1 MFEKEIKI
9 ITDFSLEKIKKLG
22 AYFTVEQLSQSGLH
36 PSISQYINA
45 ELDFLIYLDRKE
57 LLQKSAF
64 DYSNP
69 EVNKYFDLITREIKN
84 TKKLSFE
91 DAKNLILQAVSFTAN
106 FLVRPKWSLTKFIF
120 NEDQLK
126 AVDEIKLS
134 LNYLHYY
141 DYLKN
146 VITIYIEKKNT
157 PSFSLIDF
165 EVALNKID
173 KELFSTHS
181 HKLIDKALLSISE
194 FFSMSGIDPNKI
206 SPNCV
211 ELFLKEKDQID
222 YLFRLR
228 RALPVNAKKYY
239 DINSIRNIIY
249 TAGDINKPFVL
260 PSRDEEEIKIE
271 DRKIPENLPNE
282 IVPIIKP
289 DEIPDKKIEDRKEPE
304 IKIEDEQE
312 VSEQGLFD
320 FEENQGQETT
330 EKMET
335 EEKAERESEEILFDK
350 EEESEPLEEETSAI
364 AENKNN
370 ESDELDS
377 LLEDEIL
384 SDISSGDDLLT
395 AFDSQLKAL
404 EEESDSLLSDD
415 EKLDEDNKAPIP
427 GKEIKEENTEQIMED
442 KEGPKEES
450 NSLLSDDE
458 ELGEDNKAPIP
469 GKEIKE
475 ENIEQITEDKEE
487 PKEESD
493 SPLSGDEELHLD
505 NESPIPET
513 EMHEENIEYIK
524 EEKSEPKIELEPEE
538 QNIIEEDIEIENTE
552 EVIEGDKQSEEP
564 IISVESAATD
574 KMKGKKDYKQVPHR
588 ERDLFSYLS
597 NKEIEKV
604 VTNVFNEDR
613 EDFANTME
621 KITEC
626 YTYDEAT
633 EILKGV
639 FFSYR
644 INPYTRDAVTLT
656 NAVSNYFSQG
666 T

>member
-22 AYFTVEQLSQSGLH
+22 AYFTIEQLSQSELH
-36 PSISQYINA
+36 PSISKYINA
-45 ELDFLIYLDRKE
+45 ELEFLIFLDRKE

-69 EVNKYFDLITREIKN
+69 EVNKYFNLITREIKN

-91 DAKNLILQAVSFTAN
+91 DVKNLILQAVSFTAN
-106 FLVRPKWSLTKFIF
+106 FLVKPKWSLTKFIF

-126 AVDEIKLS
+126 SIDEIKLS

-146 VITIYIEKKNT
+146 VINIYIEKKNT

-173 KELFSTHS
+173 KELYSTHS

-194 FFSMSGIDPNKI
+194 FFSMSGVEPNKI

-239 DINSIRNIIY
+239 DINTIRNIIY

-260 PSRDEEEIKIE
+260 PSRDEEEIILE
-271 DRKIPENLPNE
+271 DGKFQEDIPNE

-289 DEIPDKKIEDRKEPE
+289 DEKPNKKIEDREEPE
-304 IKIEDEQE
+304 IKIDDEQS
-312 VSEQGLFD
+312 VSEQGLFE
-320 FEENQGQETT
+320 FEENQEQETT
-330 EKMET
+330 EEVET
-335 EEKAERESEEILFDK
+335 EERTERESEEIPFDK
-350 EEESEPLEEETSAI
+350 EDELKPMEDETSEV
-364 AENKNN
+364 AETKNS

-404 EEESDSLLSDD
+404 EEESDSILSED
-415 EKLDEDNKAPIP
+415 EELHEDNKSSIP
-427 GKEIKEENTEQIMED
+427 ETKKQD
-442 KEGPKEES
+442 
-450 NSLLSDDE
+450 
-458 ELGEDNKAPIP
+458 
-469 GKEIKE
+469 
-475 ENIEQITEDKEE
+475 ENIEQITEDKGE

-493 SPLSGDEELHLD
+493 SILSRDEELHED
-505 NESPIPET
+505 NESPISET
-513 EMHEENIEYIK
+513 EIQAENIEQIL
-524 EEKSEPKIELEPEE
+524 EDNGEPKIELEAEE
-538 QNIIEEDIEIENTE
+538 QNIIEEEIEIENLE
-552 EVIEGDKQSEEP
+552 EDKQPEEP
-564 IISVESAATD
+564 VISVESSATD
-574 KMKGKKDYKQVPHR
+574 KMKEKKDYRQAPHR

-604 VTNVFNEDR
+604 VINVFNEDR

-626 YTYDEAT
+626 FTYDEAT
-633 EILKGV
+633 EILKSV

>member
-22 AYFTVEQLSQSGLH
+22 AYFTIEQLNQLGLH

-45 ELDFLIYLDRKE
+45 ELDFLIYVDRKE
-57 LLQKSAF
+57 LMQKSAF

-69 EVNKYFDLITREIKN
+69 EVVKYFNLISKEIRN
-84 TKKLSFE
+84 SKKLSFE

-146 VITIYIEKKNT
+146 VLTIYIEKKQT
-157 PSFSLIDF
+157 PNFSLIDF

-173 KELFSTHS
+173 KELFSS
-181 HKLIDKALLSISE
+181 HPQKLIDNALFSISE
-194 FFSMSGIDPNKI
+194 FFSMSGIDSNKI

-239 DINSIRNIIY
+239 ELNEIRNIIY
-249 TAGDINKPFVL
+249 TPGDISKPTVL
-260 PSRDEEEIKIE
+260 PSRTEEEIKIE
-271 DRKIPENLPNE
+271 SRNIPENKPNE
-282 IVPIIKP
+282 VPPLIMPEERP
-289 DEIPDKKIEDRKEPE
+289 DEKIEDRIEPE
-304 IKIEDEQE
+304 IKIEEEQKVAEQE
-312 VSEQGLFD
+312 MFD
-320 FEENQGQETT
+320 FQENKEQEAP
-330 EKMET
+330 EVM
-335 EEKAERESEEILFDK
+335 ESEEK
-350 EEESEPLEEETSAI
+350 TEEEPEEIIFEKEDNSERLEEENDTI
-364 AENKNN
+364 VENENS
-370 ESDELDS
+370 EPDELDS

-384 SDISSGDDLLT
+384 SDISSGDDLLN

-404 EEESDSLLSDD
+404 EEESDSLLSRD
-415 EKLDEDNKAPIP
+415 EQLNE
-427 GKEIKEENTEQIMED
+427 
-442 KEGPKEES
+442 
-450 NSLLSDDE
+450 
-458 ELGEDNKAPIP
+458 
-469 GKEIKE
+469 
-475 ENIEQITEDKEE
+475 
-487 PKEESD
+487 
-493 SPLSGDEELHLD
+493 D
-505 NESPIPET
+505 NESQIPLKET
-513 EMHEENIEYIK
+513 QDENIDQIADDK
-524 EEKSEPKIELEPEE
+524 EEPKIELETEE
-538 QNIIEEDIEIENTE
+538 QNIIEEEIEIEDTE
-552 EVIEGDKQSEEP
+552 EASRGDKESEEP
-564 IISVESAATD
+564 VISVDSSATD
-574 KMKGKKDYKQVPHR
+574 NILEKKDYKQIPQR
-588 ERDLFSYLS
+588 ERDLFSFLS

-626 YTYDEAT
+626 FTYDEAT
-633 EILKGV
+633 EILKSV

-644 INPYTRDAVTLT
+644 VNPYTRDAVTLT

>member
-22 AYFTVEQLSQSGLH
+22 AYFTIEQLNQLGLH

-45 ELDFLIYLDRKE
+45 ELDFLIYVERKE
-57 LLQKSAF
+57 LMQKSAF

-69 EVNKYFDLITREIKN
+69 EVVKYFNLISKEIRN
-84 TKKLSFE
+84 SKKLSFE

-146 VITIYIEKKNT
+146 VLTIYIEKKQT
-157 PSFSLIDF
+157 PNFSLIDF

-173 KELFSTHS
+173 KELFSS
-181 HKLIDKALLSISE
+181 HPQKLIDNALFSISE
-194 FFSMSGIDPNKI
+194 FFSMSGIDSNKI

-239 DINSIRNIIY
+239 ELNEIRNIIY
-249 TAGDINKPFVL
+249 TPGDISKPTVL
-260 PSRDEEEIKIE
+260 PSRTEEEIKIE
-271 DRKIPENLPNE
+271 SRNIPENKPNE
-282 IVPIIKP
+282 VPPLIMPEERP
-289 DEIPDKKIEDRKEPE
+289 DEKIEDRIEPE
-304 IKIEDEQE
+304 IKIEEEQKVAEQE
-312 VSEQGLFD
+312 MFD
-320 FEENQGQETT
+320 FQENKEQEAP
-330 EKMET
+330 EVM
-335 EEKAERESEEILFDK
+335 ESEEK
-350 EEESEPLEEETSAI
+350 TEEEPEEIIFEKEDNSERLEEENDTI
-364 AENKNN
+364 VENENS
-370 ESDELDS
+370 EPDELDS

-384 SDISSGDDLLT
+384 SDISSGDDLLN

-404 EEESDSLLSDD
+404 EEESDSLLSKD
-415 EKLDEDNKAPIP
+415 EQLNE
-427 GKEIKEENTEQIMED
+427 
-442 KEGPKEES
+442 
-450 NSLLSDDE
+450 
-458 ELGEDNKAPIP
+458 
-469 GKEIKE
+469 
-475 ENIEQITEDKEE
+475 
-487 PKEESD
+487 
-493 SPLSGDEELHLD
+493 D
-505 NESPIPET
+505 NESQIPLKET
-513 EMHEENIEYIK
+513 QDENIDQIADDK
-524 EEKSEPKIELEPEE
+524 EEPKIELETEE
-538 QNIIEEDIEIENTE
+538 QNIIEEEIEIEDTE
-552 EVIEGDKQSEEP
+552 EASRGDKESEEP
-564 IISVESAATD
+564 VISVDSSATD
-574 KMKGKKDYKQVPHR
+574 NILEKKDYKQIPQR
-588 ERDLFSYLS
+588 ERDLFSFLS

-626 YTYDEAT
+626 FTYDEAT
-633 EILKGV
+633 EILKSV

-644 INPYTRDAVTLT
+644 VNPYTRDAVTLT

>member
-22 AYFTVEQLSQSGLH
+22 AYFTIEQLNQLGLH

-45 ELDFLIYLDRKE
+45 ELDFLIFVDRKE
-57 LLQKSAF
+57 LMQKSAF

-69 EVNKYFDLITREIKN
+69 EVVKYFNLISKEIRN
-84 TKKLSFE
+84 SKKLSFE

-146 VITIYIEKKNT
+146 VLTIYIEKKQT
-157 PSFSLIDF
+157 PNFSLIDF

-173 KELFSTHS
+173 KELFSS
-181 HKLIDKALLSISE
+181 HPQKLIDNALFSISE
-194 FFSMSGIDPNKI
+194 FFSMSGIDSNKI

-239 DINSIRNIIY
+239 ELNEIRNIIY
-249 TAGDINKPFVL
+249 TPGDISKPTVL
-260 PSRDEEEIKIE
+260 PSRTEEEIKIE
-271 DRKIPENLPNE
+271 SRNIPENKPNE
-282 IVPIIKP
+282 VPPLIMPEEKP
-289 DEIPDKKIEDRKEPE
+289 DEKIEDRIEPE
-304 IKIEDEQE
+304 IKIEEEQKVAEQE
-312 VSEQGLFD
+312 MFD
-320 FEENQGQETT
+320 FRENKEQEAP
-330 EKMET
+330 EVM
-335 EEKAERESEEILFDK
+335 ESEEK
-350 EEESEPLEEETSAI
+350 TEEEPEEIIFEKEDNSERLEVETDTIVENENSEP
-364 AENKNN
+364 
-370 ESDELDS
+370 DELDS

-384 SDISSGDDLLT
+384 SDISSGDDLLN

-404 EEESDSLLSDD
+404 EEESDSLLSRD
-415 EKLDEDNKAPIP
+415 EQLNE
-427 GKEIKEENTEQIMED
+427 
-442 KEGPKEES
+442 
-450 NSLLSDDE
+450 
-458 ELGEDNKAPIP
+458 
-469 GKEIKE
+469 
-475 ENIEQITEDKEE
+475 
-487 PKEESD
+487 
-493 SPLSGDEELHLD
+493 D
-505 NESPIPET
+505 NESQIPLKET
-513 EMHEENIEYIK
+513 QDENIDQIADDK
-524 EEKSEPKIELEPEE
+524 EEPKIELETEE
-538 QNIIEEDIEIENTE
+538 QNIIEEEIEIEDTE
-552 EVIEGDKQSEEP
+552 EASRGDKESEEP
-564 IISVESAATD
+564 VKSVDSSATD
-574 KMKGKKDYKQVPHR
+574 NILEKKDYKQIPQR
-588 ERDLFSYLS
+588 ERDLFSFLS

-626 YTYDEAT
+626 FTYDEAT
-633 EILKGV
+633 EILKSV

-644 INPYTRDAVTLT
+644 VNPYTRDAVTLT